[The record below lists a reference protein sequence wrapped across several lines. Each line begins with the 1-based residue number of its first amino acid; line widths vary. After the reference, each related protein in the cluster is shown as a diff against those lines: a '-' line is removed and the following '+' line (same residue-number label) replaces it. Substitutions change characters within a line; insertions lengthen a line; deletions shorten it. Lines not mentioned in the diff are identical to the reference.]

1 MVKLV
6 NLLIDLE
13 IVSLFIVSFETF
25 DELAI
30 LFDNK
35 LITTHN
41 TIHIQ
46 NESKLAQLSAE
57 LPLSSQLSR
66 RIVVDFVIVVS
77 SQLKFS

>member
-35 LITTHN
+35 LIT
-41 TIHIQ
+41 
-46 NESKLAQLSAE
+46 
-57 LPLSSQLSR
+57 
-66 RIVVDFVIVVS
+66 
-77 SQLKFS
+77 

>member
-1 MVKLV
+1 MIGLVNQSVDQVCVWVRQNMVKLV

-46 NESKLAQLSAE
+46 NESKL
-57 LPLSSQLSR
+57 
-66 RIVVDFVIVVS
+66 
-77 SQLKFS
+77 